1 MAAHDAAVRWY
12 FDLLKAE
19 LDERGSGSAAAFL
32 ESILR
37 VREPKESPASGDVA
51 LTIQQRLSDYEVRL
65 NSETGEL
72 ISWFLDVLATG
83 GDTSM
88 PPEEALELARRAGSV
103 PDEGSELEASGYET
117 MADRTFFRA
126 RWKHLYEGLEVEG
139 DYVEVLINGAAR
151 RAFSVSRVWREP
163 NLDGPPMVR

>member
-1 MAAHDAAVRWY
+1 V
-12 FDLLKAE
+12 
-19 LDERGSGSAAAFL
+19 
-32 ESILR
+32 
-37 VREPKESPASGDVA
+37 SPAAGDVT

-88 PPEEALELARRAGSV
+88 PPQEGLELALRAGSV
-103 PDEGSELEASGYET
+103 PDEGAELEASGYET

-126 RWKHLYEGLEVEG
+126 RWKHLHEGFEVEG
-139 DYVEVLINGAAR
+139 DYIEVLMNGAAR
-151 RAFSVSRVWREP
+151 RPFAVSRVWREP
-163 NLDGPPMVR
+163 NLDGRPRVR

>member
-1 MAAHDAAVRWY
+1 MAAHDVAVQWY

-19 LDERGSGSAAAFL
+19 LDERGSGHAAEFL
-32 ESILR
+32 ESIIR
-37 VREPKESPASGDVA
+37 VREPAENPTSGDVT

-83 GDTSM
+83 GDTSF
-88 PPEEALELARRAGSV
+88 PPDEALQLAWRAGNV
-103 PDEGSELEASGYET
+103 PSEGAELEISGYET

-126 RWKHLYEGLEVEG
+126 RWKHFFRGLEVEG
-139 DYVEVLINGAAR
+139 DYIEVLINGAAR
-151 RAFSVSRVWREP
+151 RPFSVSRVWRDP
-163 NLDGPPMVR
+163 HLAGPPLVR